1 MRRISVIMLTI
12 ASVLTM
18 LACASHQTPTTGGRP
33 RVGKPLVKRLPAK
46 TERVELVGGT
56 VRAKAGYQFVKQA
69 NGSVT
74 VARMGGGGGPGLSG
88 SWGCECVVAPS
99 AGAAPASTCTVLID
113 KCTLSCVTTGCAG
126 SCDLIVTIEGLKTPI
141 IAY

>member
-1 MRRISVIMLTI
+1 MRRISVIILAI

-18 LACASHQTPTTGGRP
+18 LACVSNQAPTTP
-33 RVGKPLVKRLPAK
+33 KVGKPLVKRLPAK

-74 VARMGGGGGPGLSG
+74 VARMGGGGGGPGLGG
-88 SWGCECVVAPS
+88 SWSCSCSESGTCSVIIVGTWIWCYRGS
-99 AGAAPASTCTVLID
+99 GATCT
-113 KCTLSCVTTGCAG
+113 G
-126 SCDLIVTIEGLKTPI
+126 SCDLTVTTTGLRQGV

>member
-18 LACASHQTPTTGGRP
+18 LACASHQTPTTGDRR
-33 RVGKPLVKRLPAK
+33 RVEKPLVKRLPAK

-74 VARMGGGGGPGLSG
+74 VARMGGGGGRGLSFFFQAEDG
-88 SWGCECVVAPS
+88 IRDVAVT
-99 AGAAPASTCTVLID
+99 GVQTCAL
-113 KCTLSCVTTGCAG
+113 
-126 SCDLIVTIEGLKTPI
+126 PI
-141 IAY
+141 

>member
-18 LACASHQTPTTGGRP
+18 LACASHQTRTTGGRP
-33 RVGKPLVKRLPAK
+33 RVGKPLVKRLAAK

-99 AGAAPASTCTVLID
+99 AGEAQASTCTVVIE
-113 KCTLSCVTTGCAG
+113 KGTLCYVTTGYSG
-126 SCDLIVTIEGLKTPI
+126 SCDPTNTTEYL
-141 IAY
+141 